1 MAELHKLL
9 DQQQKLNLATS
20 KQLLEQPVPKKH

>member
-9 DQQQKLNLATS
+9 DQQ
-20 KQLLEQPVPKKH
+20 